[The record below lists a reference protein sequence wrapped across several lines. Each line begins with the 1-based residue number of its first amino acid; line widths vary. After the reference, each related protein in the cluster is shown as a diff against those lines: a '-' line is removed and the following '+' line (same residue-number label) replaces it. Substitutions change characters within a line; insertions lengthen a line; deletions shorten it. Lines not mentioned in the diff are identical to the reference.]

1 MMLPKKLQIKADIEE
16 MLSAYFSHDFGKIA
30 KISKKI
36 SEDAFDIA
44 YEDTCALE
52 FEADKKKVEA
62 GGGTAH
68 STHCCLDH
76 GCKYGDDEYCTVM
89 QGIERQEV
97 MCPASTQCDTYGDYN
112 EEYDMH
118 SNYKPY

>member
-1 MMLPKKLQIKADIEE
+1 MMTPKDKVKVDIEA
-16 MLSAYFSHDFGKIA
+16 MLTAYYNDDFHKVRTLAESIKDRA
-30 KISKKI
+30 
-36 SEDAFDIA
+36 ADIA
-44 YEDTCALE
+44 YESVFAKE
-52 FEADKKKVEA
+52 FQDDKKKVEA
-62 GGGTAH
+62 GGSTAH

-89 QGIERQEV
+89 QGIERQDI
-97 MCPASTQCDTYGDYN
+97 MCPVSTQCDTYGDYD